1 MPDGSV
7 VATRS
12 DSRANRD
19 CSPLD
24 AAGMYHRSES
34 RSYTSDTDS
43 VLAEDAAS
51 SSSSSE
57 HPAVMV
63 LDEEQPPSSS

>member
-7 VATRS
+7 VVTRS

-24 AAGMYHRSES
+24 AAGTYHRSES

-51 SSSSSE
+51 SSSDY
-57 HPAVMV
+57 PVVVVM
-63 LDEEQPPSSS
+63 DEEQPPSSS